1 MTLEQH
7 GFKLYR
13 STNMRI
19 FFSIII
25 IIVLQNM
32 QSVESVD
39 VELYV
44 VRGSTINH
52 TQNLD
57 CTEVQHP

>member
-1 MTLEQH
+1 
-7 GFKLYR
+7 
-13 STNMRI
+13 MRI
-19 FFSIII
+19 FFAIII

-32 QSVESVD
+32 QSVDSVD
-39 VELYV
+39 MEPYV

-57 CTEVQHP
+57 CTEVQQP